1 MINESVHQC
10 ISQHPLWC
18 TPIILRNAWSFGFG
32 SRLAVLCYGWWQ
44 SAQRSLELL
53 RTPRMNH
60 TLSTVGLLHVSWDA
74 DVRLPEL
81 HSIHQAKII
90 NAFHDGIFVSLPG
103 YEVDGLVHHSQ
114 ISRQLEM
121 DNTLP
126 KVERFKRIQEIV
138 GDIDYEVWVKIVYV
152 ARTEHLKCECSL
164 KMVRAQNNT
173 QQL

>member
-1 MINESVHQC
+1 M
-10 ISQHPLWC
+10 
-18 TPIILRNAWSFGFG
+18 
-32 SRLAVLCYGWWQ
+32 
-44 SAQRSLELL
+44 
-53 RTPRMNH
+53 
-60 TLSTVGLLHVSWDA
+60 
-74 DVRLPEL
+74 
-81 HSIHQAKII
+81 HQAKII

-152 ARTEHLKCECSL
+152 AKTEHLKCECSL
-164 KMVRAQNNT
+164 KMVRLPSVTCLLFPSIYCPYRDTETNDGSSGSTDCSLIRRDLGTGHTTSCGCQMLLLLHNRHCASCHDHSARWQT
-173 QQL
+173 AAL